1 MSGDTVE
8 QSSDEPRLGPDV
20 AAINVSNL
28 PFPYHRHC
36 LIACQCSTG
45 CPEAAKT
52 ESWIGQ
58 SFHVPVVLFEGIVQV
73 LHLSYS
79 GSAPQFAVFFHL
91 GGGLWIGGI
100 LVHGDSAG
108 IHRDTLRQGLAE
120 EPFRCPS
127 VTLGR

>member
-52 ESWIGQ
+52 EPWISQ
-58 SFHVPVVLFEGIVQV
+58 SFHVPMILLSNVVQV
-73 LHLSYS
+73 
-79 GSAPQFAVFFHL
+79 F
-91 GGGLWIGGI
+91 
-100 LVHGDSAG
+100 D
-108 IHRDTLRQGLAE
+108 LAQ
-120 EPFRCPS
+120 P
-127 VTLGR
+127 